1 MVPFASVVCVNIGM
15 FPLTPPPTPPF
26 EGMHV
31 LLVHFPVALLM
42 VAPVFMFLAMV
53 LPIRLRWCSFSA
65 VMLLV
70 LGTAGLFAATATGIA
85 ARDVVEEGSDEM
97 FAVLA
102 EHEQL
107 AGVVRI
113 VFSIVTVLYGLF
125 VLLPI
130 VIRRWIT
137 ASYLV
142 PVQLVFLIVLM
153 ASNLLLANTAHLGGR
168 LVHQYGVHA
177 VMAETSSSEQ

>member
-1 MVPFASVVCVNIGM
+1 MLPFIASLNMASI
-15 FPLTPPPTPPF
+15 PLTPPPVPSY

-31 LLVHFPVALLM
+31 LLVHFPVALLL
-42 VAPVFMFLAMV
+42 VAPMFMFLAMV
-53 LPIRLRWCSFSA
+53 LPVRLRWCSFA
-65 VMLLV
+65 ATALLV
-70 LGTAGLFAATATGIA
+70 FGTIALFAATSTGLA

-97 FAVLA
+97 FSVLKQ
-102 EHEQL
+102 HEQL
-107 AGVVRI
+107 GELLRI

-137 ASYLV
+137 PSYLV
-142 PVQLVFLIVLM
+142 PVQLVFLLVFLGLG
-153 ASNLLLANTAHLGGR
+153 LLLANTAHLGGR

-177 VMAETSSSEQ
+177 AMAEAPPSEQ